1 MSTRSG
7 VWRIIG
13 LTVVVLLVV
22 AVVVV
27 NRLNSATPE
36 QAATEVPST
45 SPSSARSSALSAAE
59 LSAPSARSTA
69 GAVPSALVGPPLPQT
84 GPGVTEP
91 GILLIAAPAADGSF
105 DVFEQVRPAGPVS
118 VVTLRPAP
126 VDQAGGQFGS
136 ASAAATEVQLSAG
149 DQSVVVPGATVDAAV
164 ELPVAAVDQFE
175 LRYRLGGVTVRSTP
189 SAAGRALAAI
199 GPLTGGVDEDLP
211 VLIVVSGDSVLGLN
225 CPLLPFSEQA
235 CGNRLPTGAGFE
247 HELPWRLALASVQ
260 FNVPGA

>member
-7 VWRIIG
+7 VWRIVG

-22 AVVVV
+22 AVVVIS
-27 NRLNSATPE
+27 RLNSATPE

-45 SPSSARSSALSAAE
+45 SPSTAQSSALSAAV
-59 LSAPSARSTA
+59 LSARSTV
-69 GAVPSALVGPPLPQT
+69 GALSSLIGLPLPQT

-105 DVFEQVRPAGPVS
+105 DVFEQVRPSGPVS

-136 ASAAATEVQLSAG
+136 AAAAATQVQLRAG
-149 DQSVVVPGATVDAAV
+149 DKSVVVPGATVDAAV

-199 GPLTGGVDEDLP
+199 GPLTGGVDDDLP

-225 CPLLPFSEQA
+225 CPLLPFSEQV